1 MSERRGRVAAVA
13 ALVLAG
19 CFASSA
25 AAQTASGNQGRIK
38 FVAGM
43 DFTNAY
49 MFRGLLQDDT
59 RVIMW
64 PFAEAAAELHSGGD
78 AVDSVT
84 LHIGTWNSL
93 HTGLTGLQRFPF
105 PELWYESDLYG
116 TLAVGFGDGIVAS
129 GTYTVYTSPSNA
141 FSTIQEISFKAAY
154 DDTGTNGIGLS
165 PYALVA
171 FELGTSPGLGQADA
185 GLSGGTYLEVGVSP
199 GWADAPV
206 NLRFPIKIG
215 LSLDDYY
222 EVAGVDNKFGFLS
235 LAAVATVPFANSRSY
250 GAWNVHGGIE
260 FQSLGNAP
268 EVFNRGE
275 QTKLIASVGV
285 SFSY

>member
-1 MSERRGRVAAVA
+1 MTQRHCRVAVA

-19 CFASSA
+19 CFASA
-25 AAQTASGNQGRIK
+25 TAAQSANQGRITL
-38 FVAGM
+38 VGGM

-64 PFAEAAAELHSGGD
+64 PYAEAAAELYSGGD
-78 AVDSVT
+78 GVDSVT

-93 HTGLTGLQRFPF
+93 HTGATGLQRQPG
-105 PELWYESDLYG
+105 PELWYESDIYG
-116 TLAVGFGDGIVAS
+116 TLAVGFADGIVIG
-129 GTYTVYTSPSNA
+129 GTYTIYTSPSNF
-141 FSTIQEISFKAAY
+141 FSTVQEISVKAAY
-154 DDTGTNGIGLS
+154 DDTGTRGIGLS

-171 FELGTSPGLGQADA
+171 FELGTSPGLGQADQGVNA
-185 GLSGGTYLEVGVSP
+185 GTYLELGVSP

-206 NLRFPIKIG
+206 NLRFPIKVG

-222 EVAGVDNKFGFLS
+222 ELGGVDHKFGFLS
-235 LAAVATVPFANSRSY
+235 IAAVATVPFANSRNY
-250 GAWNVHGGIE
+250 GAWNVHGGVE
-260 FQSLGNAP
+260 FLSLGNTP
-268 EVFNRGE
+268 EAFHRGD
-275 QTKLIASVGV
+275 QTKLVYSIGV